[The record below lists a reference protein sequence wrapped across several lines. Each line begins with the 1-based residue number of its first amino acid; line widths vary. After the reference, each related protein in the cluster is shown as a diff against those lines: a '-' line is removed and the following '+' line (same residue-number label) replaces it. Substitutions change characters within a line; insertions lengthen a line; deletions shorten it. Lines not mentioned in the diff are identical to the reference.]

1 MPSQENIV
9 HTTPV
14 EAPPVLKI
22 GIFFDGTGN
31 DNQKKNKDSLSNV
44 WYLYDMHK
52 GDGKDLGD
60 SYALRKFYQ
69 RGVGSESDGLLSWA
83 VDTAGNAG
91 GYGAAVRF
99 DNAIYYIEQYIIQYA
114 DKTEGALPSTIQL
127 DVFGFSRGAAMAR
140 HFVNCIKQNY
150 FDFKDPDINEVFS
163 ANNIF
168 INFLGVF
175 DTVGS
180 FNIAGDNDDFGFSFH
195 IKPSWIES
203 KAVHIYALNEYRW
216 GFDQQALTQ
225 KQDSNYPID
234 IIEGNFIEIGL
245 PGAHSDIGG
254 SYSYNDEDSIQFAN
268 NALLACPPLALMAK
282 HAIENGVS
290 LVEELSDQA
299 RKDAANAIK
308 KDGVDG
314 TRSYDEMIESYNL
327 IIPYIQNEKLRP
339 PVGLWREHIALVDI
353 YKYKLKK
360 INKRR
365 RSNSDYYDDRQRKI
379 DSLEKKIREAH
390 NLVQLSEQSLM
401 TSFEKEYGTDSND
414 KFNSFKSN
422 YDILYQKYMHRSHY
436 PFNETFG
443 MGKQDADENDSWRDR
458 SLTDDRPHRDIFSN
472 QYKDFEKINI
482 KRTQSKK
489 QNSNKHST
497 AQTAPEFNILVSNI
511 WIDPNAEDS
520 TL

>member
-254 SYSYNDEDSIQFAN
+254 SYSYSDSGIDNDNKPIQFAN
-268 NALLACPPLALMAK
+268 NVLLACLPLALMVK
-282 HAIENGVS
+282 HARENGVP
-290 LVEELSDQA
+290 LVEELSDKERVNKGNA
-299 RKDAANAIK
+299 VKDIDNN
-308 KDGVDG
+308 DDR
-314 TRSYDEMIESYNL
+314 RSYDEMINSYNA
-327 IIPYIQNEKLRP
+327 IKPYIENNSLRAP
-339 PVGLWREHIALVDI
+339 LGLWREHIALADI
-353 YKYKLKK
+353 YQFKLTDVKENFK
-360 INKRR
+360 PKARFE
-365 RSNSDYYDDRQRKI
+365 DHYA
-379 DSLEKKIREAH
+379 EKKQEELQSEI
-390 NLVQLSEQSLM
+390 NYLDNQLKQVNTKVSLSEQQLKDLFSCE
-401 TSFEKEYGTDSND
+401 SD
-414 KFNSFKSN
+414 FNNFKSH
-422 YDILYQKYMHRSHY
+422 YDILYQKYMHRSHH
-436 PFNETFG
+436 PFNTTFG
-443 MGKQDADENDSWRDR
+443 MGQQDVDENFWLWNKTVS
-458 SLTDDRPHRDIFSN
+458 DDRPHRDIFYN
-472 QYKDFEKINI
+472 KLKDFEKINT
-482 KRTQSKK
+482 KLMA
-489 QNSNKHST
+489 SNNEDAS
-497 AQTAPEFNILVSNI
+497 EFNILNSEI
-511 WIDPNAEDS
+511 WNDS
-520 TL
+520 TP